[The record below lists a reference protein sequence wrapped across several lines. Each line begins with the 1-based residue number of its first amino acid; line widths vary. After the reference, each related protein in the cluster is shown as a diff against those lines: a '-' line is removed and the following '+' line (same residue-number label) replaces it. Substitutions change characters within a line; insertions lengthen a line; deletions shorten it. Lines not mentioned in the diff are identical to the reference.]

1 MRPGIVAEEGDV
13 TLEMELEPL
22 VEGTLPDPRAQDLRP
37 AQHEPASPRLG
48 CSVGIMA
55 YNEEGNIANAIK
67 TVLEQPLTS
76 GEIAELIVVASGC
89 TDRTTDIV
97 ASLAENEPRL
107 RLIVEQ
113 QRAGKASAINL
124 FIGAARSPVLLLV
137 NADTVVRRG
146 TIDALLRHFQDPT
159 VGMVGGHPIPVNDDD
174 TFLGYAVH
182 LLWRLHDQIARESP
196 KLGEIVAFRNVLPR
210 IPTDTAVDEL
220 SMQALV
226 TQLGYRLVYEP
237 QAVVYNRGPTT
248 VVDFLRQRRR
258 ISAGHLRVAK
268 HEGYVAS
275 TMSTRRIGRAVL
287 ASQCFTRPSS
297 QPLWTVGTVTLEA
310 TARALGYYDF
320 LRHRPHHIWTAVA
333 TTKGDIAGG
342 PSAGAPQNVL
352 VFHVVD
358 FAEDRLALGAL
369 GARTLLQRAAKEI
382 GTHLG
387 SRATVSEQANGTIVV
402 TLPGDR
408 ADAERAARA
417 VVSDLAMHP
426 VDATRRG
433 GQAVQLACAI
443 VTFPEGGSPVAQS
456 LPALAS

>member
-1 MRPGIVAEEGDV
+1 M

-22 VEGTLPDPRAQDLRP
+22 AGVQSDVRTSTLEPTQGTDAR
-37 AQHEPASPRLG
+37 PRLG

-76 GEIAELIVVASGC
+76 GEIAEVIVVASGC
-89 TDRTTDIV
+89 TDRTTEIV
-97 ASLAENEPRL
+97 ASLAEHEPRL
-107 RLIVEQ
+107 RLIVEE
-113 QRAGKASAINL
+113 QRAGKASAINQ
-124 FIGAARSPVLLLV
+124 FIAASRSPVLVLV
-137 NADTVVRRG
+137 NADTMVRNG
-146 TIDALLRHFQDPT
+146 TIDALVQHFHDPT

-174 TFLGYAVH
+174 HFLGYAVH

-196 KLGEIVAFRNVLPR
+196 KLGEIVAFRNVFPS

-226 TQLGYRLVYEP
+226 TQLGLRLVYEP
-237 QAVVYNRGPTT
+237 QAIVYMRGPTT

-258 ISAGHLRVAK
+258 ICAGHLRIAK
-268 HEGYVAS
+268 QEGYVAS

-287 ASQCFTRPSS
+287 ASDCFKTPNG

-320 LRHRPHHIWTAVA
+320 LRQRPHHIWTAVA
-333 TTKGDIAGG
+333 TTKGDIDRGQ
-342 PSAGAPQNVL
+342 SAGRTQNVL

-358 FAEDRLALGAL
+358 SAEDRLALGAL
-369 GARTLLQRAAKEI
+369 ATRSVLRRAAQDI
-382 GTHLG
+382 RARLG
-387 SRATVSEQANGTIVV
+387 SRATVSEQANGTIIVM
-402 TLPGDR
+402 LPGDR
-408 ADAERAARA
+408 ADAENIARELVRDLAARPLGTA
-417 VVSDLAMHP
+417 
-426 VDATRRG
+426 RRG
-433 GQAVQLACAI
+433 GQPVQLACAI
-443 VTFPEGGSPVAQS
+443 VTFPETGSPLAGS